1 MPVILNNGTYFA
13 TREPSPYDIKAD
25 TLPAGTKIWAFHGW
39 STVYPDLDFETYSEA
54 GYVYN
59 PEASMFVQPPRAA
72 SGKVGLKL
80 VGASVY
86 ARHPSTEVMSLA
98 YNLKD
103 GVGARLWYP
112 GCGWLPVDLFA
123 LVMSGGLLEAHNA
136 GFENEI
142 WNNVCVPKYGF
153 PPLATKQLRCSMAKA
168 AAFALPS
175 GLEKLSIAINAS
187 VKKDTE
193 GANLMRKLSVPR
205 KPTKANQA
213 LRYTRAANPNEF
225 QRQDIYNINDTTAES
240 EVSAMLPDLQPDE
253 LDLWLLDQE
262 INLRGVHIDKES
274 LEGCIS
280 IVEQAF
286 ARYQTE
292 LQNICGGYYDE
303 KGKWVWNVSTPSEVA
318 NMRVFLAAKGVQTS
332 SLDAEQVTALL
343 KRDDLP
349 PDCRRVLE
357 IRDMLGASSVKKLFA
372 MLHQLCPDNRVRGL
386 FAFCGADRT
395 GRFAGRGAQPQ
406 NMPSGGPTLN
416 QCDKING
423 CGHYFHN
430 KLANC
435 PWCHADAAFSESG
448 KEWNPD
454 AVDQALKVIREKN
467 LDWVEHY
474 YGDAIAVVSGCLRG
488 LFTAAPGKDL
498 VSSDFSAIEAVV
510 LAELAGEQWRIDVF
524 KTHGKIYEM
533 SAAKISGVPFEEI
546 IDYKKRTGEHHPL
559 RKKLGKV
566 AELAC
571 FGAETQVLTKSG
583 YKRIVEISSDD
594 WLWDGMEWVKSDG
607 VIEKETQHTFNL
619 NGPQITLSHAVAI
632 DESHWVTA
640 HDLFYDQGYHGAAIQ
655 FAEKHLPE
663 GWSAET
669 PKTVLVSPGCV
680 EKTYDILN
688 CGPRNRFTIWTA
700 SGHLIVHNSGYAG
713 WIGAWK
719 NFGADKFMNDD
730 EIVDAIKAWRNASP
744 MVVEL
749 WGGQWRKHP
758 KKWEFTPEF
767 YGLEGAAVQAI
778 MNPGTAYAYRYLSYV
793 VQADVLYCRLPS
805 GRLLS
810 YHTPRLY
817 QETDKRGLSVWKITF
832 MGQNAVT
839 GLWERQET
847 YSGKLTENCCQA
859 VARDILTYAMRNLE
873 RSGYPIVLHI
883 HDEIVS
889 EVDKDFGSIE
899 EFEKIMSTMPPW
911 AADWPIRA
919 SGGWRG
925 LRYRKG

>member
-39 STVYPDLDFETYSEA
+39 STVYPDFDFETYSEA

-80 VGASVY
+80 VGSAVY
-86 ARHPSTEVMSLA
+86 ARHPSTEVMSMA

-103 GVGARLWYP
+103 GLGARLWYP
-112 GCGWLPVDLFA
+112 GCGWEPSDLFA
-123 LVMSGGLLEAHNA
+123 YVLSGGLLEAHNA
-136 GFENEI
+136 IFENEI

-153 PPLATKQLRCSMAKA
+153 PPLPTKQLRCSMAKA

-406 NMPSGGPTLN
+406 NMPSSGPTLN

-430 KLANC
+430 KLATC

-454 AVDQALKVIREKN
+454 AVDQALKVIRAKN

-566 AELAC
+566 AELA
-571 FGAETQVLTKSG
+571 
-583 YKRIVEISSDD
+583 
-594 WLWDGMEWVKSDG
+594 
-607 VIEKETQHTFNL
+607 
-619 NGPQITLSHAVAI
+619 
-632 DESHWVTA
+632 
-640 HDLFYDQGYHGAAIQ
+640 
-655 FAEKHLPE
+655 
-663 GWSAET
+663 
-669 PKTVLVSPGCV
+669 
-680 EKTYDILN
+680 
-688 CGPRNRFTIWTA
+688 
-700 SGHLIVHNSGYAG
+700 SGYAG

-719 NFGADKFMNDD
+719 NFGADRFMNDD
-730 EIVDAIKAWRNASP
+730 EIKQAILAWRDASP

-767 YGLEGAAVQAI
+767 YGLEGAVVQAI
-778 MNPGTAYAYRYLSYV
+778 MNPGTAYTYRYISYV
-793 VQADVLYCRLPS
+793 VQADVLYCQLPS
-805 GRLLS
+805 GRMLY

-817 QETDKRGLSVWKITF
+817 QGTDQRGLSIWKITF

-839 GLWERQET
+839 GAWERQET
-847 YSGKLTENCCQA
+847 YSGKLAENCCQS

-873 RSGYPIVLHI
+873 RAGYHIVLHI

-889 EVDKDFGSIE
+889 EVDKEFGSIE

-911 AADWPIRA
+911 AADWPIKA

>member
-39 STVYPDLDFETYSEA
+39 STVYPDFDFETYSEA

-80 VGASVY
+80 VGSAVY
-86 ARHPSTEVMSLA
+86 ARHPSTEVMSMA

-103 GVGARLWYP
+103 GLGTRLWHP
-112 GCGWLPVDLFA
+112 ECGWLPVDLFA
-123 LVMSGGLLEAHNA
+123 LIMSGGLLEAHNA

-153 PPLATKQLRCSMAKA
+153 PPLPTKQLRCSMAKA

-175 GLEKLSIAINAS
+175 GLEKLSIAINAA

-205 KPTKANQA
+205 KPTKNNPA
-213 LRYTRAANPNEF
+213 LRYTRVANPNEF
-225 QRQDIYNINDTTAES
+225 QRQDIYNINDITAES

-372 MLHQLCPDNRVRGL
+372 MLHQLCPDDRVRGL

-406 NMPSGGPTLN
+406 NMPSSGPTLN

-430 KLANC
+430 KLATC
-435 PWCHADAAFSESG
+435 PWCHVDAAFSESG

-454 AVDQALKVIREKN
+454 AVDQALKVIRAKN

-566 AELAC
+566 AELA
-571 FGAETQVLTKSG
+571 SG
-583 YKRIVEISSDD
+583 YS
-594 WLWDGMEWVKSDG
+594 
-607 VIEKETQHTFNL
+607 
-619 NGPQITLSHAVAI
+619 
-632 DESHWVTA
+632 
-640 HDLFYDQGYHGAAIQ
+640 
-655 FAEKHLPE
+655 
-663 GWSAET
+663 
-669 PKTVLVSPGCV
+669 
-680 EKTYDILN
+680 
-688 CGPRNRFTIWTA
+688 
-700 SGHLIVHNSGYAG
+700 G

-719 NFGADKFMNDD
+719 NFGADKFMNDE
-730 EIVDAIKAWRNASP
+730 EIKQAILAWRDASP

-767 YGLEGAAVQAI
+767 YGLEGAVVQAI
-778 MNPGTAYAYRYLSYV
+778 MNPGTAYSYRYITYV
-793 VQADVLYCRLPS
+793 VQADVLYCQLPS

-817 QETDKRGLSVWKITF
+817 QGTDQRGLSIWKITF

-839 GLWERQET
+839 GAWERQET
-847 YSGKLTENCCQA
+847 YSGKLCENCLAKGTLVATHRGWIPIEHVRKTDKVFDGEEWVSHSGVIYKGKQECAPLDGVSMTPDHLVMTDSGWKPRKDIKFSVEIKHLQTLVFKQTAPLRKPLVGRQKVYDIVNCGLRNRFVVLGDHGPFIVHNCTQA

-873 RSGYPIVLHI
+873 RAGYHIVLHI

-911 AADWPIRA
+911 AADWPIKA